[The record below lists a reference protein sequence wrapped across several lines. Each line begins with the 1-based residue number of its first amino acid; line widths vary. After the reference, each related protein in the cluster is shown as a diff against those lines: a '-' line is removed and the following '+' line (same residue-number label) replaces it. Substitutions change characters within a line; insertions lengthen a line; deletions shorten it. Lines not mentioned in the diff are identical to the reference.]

1 MPVREILVAFDG
13 TEAAYRALEQAV
25 ESAQTLDAQIDVVT
39 VLQPEVAAAHQAAEM
54 LIDRGFDPEF
64 DTPVGDPAAQ
74 IARIAN
80 DGEYDVVYLGTRS
93 RLARAG
99 PRGQRIGQGRRRGG
113 YHGRDRPMSIGAAG
127 SCPIQDIN
135 ARPDRP

>member
-1 MPVREILVAFDG
+1 MPVRKILVAFDG

-54 LIDRGFDPEF
+54 LIDRGFDPEIH
-64 DTPVGDPAAQ
+64 TPVGDPAAQ

-80 DGEYDVVYLGTRS
+80 DGEYDVVYLGTRGRGS
-93 RLARAG
+93 LVRALEG
-99 PRGQRIGQGRRRGG
+99 SVSGKVA
-113 YHGRDRPMSIGAAG
+113 GAA
-127 SCPIQDIN
+127 DITVVI
-135 ARPDRP
+135 AR

>member
-1 MPVREILVAFDG
+1 MPVRKILVAFDG

-54 LIDRGFDPEF
+54 LIDRGFDPEIH
-64 DTPVGDPAAQ
+64 TPVGDPAAQ

-80 DGEYDVVYLGTRS
+80 DGEYDVVSPRHSRS

-127 SCPIQDIN
+127 SCPIRGHQC
-135 ARPDRP
+135 AS